1 MPSRRLK
8 PSGRRLSS
16 SLRRKAT
23 RARTVARR
31 AHATLG
37 DIVAAAFDAV
47 GGSVEDAVAL
57 MERSQVRTHGKR
69 IVFHV

>member
-8 PSGRRLSS
+8 QSGRRISH
-16 SLRRKAT
+16 SLRRNAA
-23 RARTVARR
+23 RARTAARR
-31 AHATLG
+31 AQAMLG

-57 MERSQVRTHGKR
+57 MERSQVRAHGKR
-69 IVFHV
+69 IVFHG

>member
-1 MPSRRLK
+1 LK
-8 PSGRRLSS
+8 QKGRRLSH
-16 SLRRKAT
+16 SLRRKAV

-31 AHATLG
+31 AQATLG

-47 GGSVEDAVAL
+47 GGSVEEAVAL

-69 IVFHV
+69 IEFHG